1 MKSLDVREKYIKF
14 FEKNGH
20 FHIPSAGLL
29 PENDPTTL
37 FISSGMQ
44 PLLKYFLGEKH
55 PNGNRIVNSQV
66 CLRAHG
72 FMDDLLEVGDN
83 RHTSLFEM
91 LGNWSFGD
99 YFKKES
105 IVDLDI
111 RTKGIKMNK
120 RSFMNLEITLFVDN
134 FFDVRSSEIKNLL
147 KKFLHSAIDTCLTDK
162 TLYNFNKTKI

>member
-1 MKSLDVREKYIKF
+1 MKSGKFIPLGDYNQIKVGYGTVDFKNLKTVYIKMNAWVEPQNEELDF
-14 FEKNGH
+14 DRTILRTRKLIKE
-20 FHIPSAGLL
+20 HIRTYNLQ
-29 PENDPTTL
+29 N
-37 FISSGMQ
+37 
-44 PLLKYFLGEKH
+44 
-55 PNGNRIVNSQV
+55 
-66 CLRAHG
+66 
-72 FMDDLLEVGDN
+72 
-83 RHTSLFEM
+83 
-91 LGNWSFGD
+91 

>member
-1 MKSLDVREKYIKF
+1 MKSGKYIPLGDYKEVKVGYGTVDF
-14 FEKNGH
+14 KNLKTVYIKMNAWVEPQNEEID
-20 FHIPSAGLL
+20 FDKTIFRTRKLIKEHIRTY
-29 PENDPTTL
+29 D
-37 FISSGMQ
+37 
-44 PLLKYFLGEKH
+44 LK
-55 PNGNRIVNSQV
+55 N
-66 CLRAHG
+66 
-72 FMDDLLEVGDN
+72 
-83 RHTSLFEM
+83 
-91 LGNWSFGD
+91 

-134 FFDVRSSEIKNLL
+134 FFDVRSSEIKNLV